1 MGGPFA
7 DAATRSRRDAA
18 AMTRRP
24 PHCRAHVV
32 IAGGGVAALEAM
44 IALHDLAADHVR
56 VTLVTPQPHFVY
68 RPLSVAEPFSL
79 GHAARHSLAELTREF
94 DADLVRASVAA
105 VDVPRRRVVLD
116 DGS

>member
-7 DAATRSRRDAA
+7 DAATGSRRDAA

-24 PHCRAHVV
+24 PHDRAHVA

-56 VTLVTPQPHFVY
+56 VTLVAPQSHFVY
-68 RPLSVAEPFSL
+68 RPLTVAEPFSL
-79 GHAARHSLAELTREF
+79 AHAARHSLSELARDF
-94 DADLVRASVAA
+94 DADL
-105 VDVPRRRVVLD
+105 L
-116 DGS
+116 